1 MYTRHIT
8 LYYMFPSALSLSLPL
23 LPTRVLPILSLRIIT
38 NDHPHRECELPS
50 AIRTEPPS
58 TVAPHLLPAHPAQH
72 LLHLLPPLEQR
83 LVLCDGEARVR
94 DPREGRLERPNT
106 RSKQGVQNERACI
119 YKGSSIHA
127 ETKARA
133 PGRR

>member
-1 MYTRHIT
+1 
-8 LYYMFPSALSLSLPL
+8 MFPSALSLSLPL